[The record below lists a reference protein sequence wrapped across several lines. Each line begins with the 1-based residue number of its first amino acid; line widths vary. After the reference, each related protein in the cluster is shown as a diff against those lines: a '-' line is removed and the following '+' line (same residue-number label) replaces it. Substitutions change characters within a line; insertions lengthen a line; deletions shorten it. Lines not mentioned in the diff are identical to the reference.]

1 MNSLLTKNQQ
11 NRQAIFWLIR
21 NKSTYTQNQKYE
33 IRKRRIMINNRK
45 FFLILRENFE

>member
-1 MNSLLTKNQQ
+1 MNSLLTKNQ
-11 NRQAIFWLIR
+11 NKQATFWLIR

-45 FFLILRENFE
+45 FFLILRGNFV